1 VAAVCRSYASHG
13 EAVKAVQS
21 ALDSGVDGRD
31 VLVLTAEGVGDVRE
45 EPVGSFAGQVEPDDP
60 VGSFDDEQH
69 ERREGTGTFAGEP
82 GRKGSF
88 ADAAHAEIETYPHGV
103 ERMHAIGHSS
113 VVRLLQ
119 GTGVDE
125 RTAER
130 HLEELHSGHVLV
142 IVEQGG

>member
-21 ALDSGVDGRD
+21 ALDEGADGRD
-31 VLVLTAEGVGDVRE
+31 VLVLTAEGIGDVRD
-45 EPVGSFAGQVEPDDP
+45 EPVGSFAGQIEPEAP

-88 ADAAHAEIETYPHGV
+88 ADSAREEIESYPHGV
-103 ERMHAIGHSS
+103 EKMHAVGHAS

-119 GTGVDE
+119 GVGMDE
-125 RTAER
+125 ADSER
-130 HLEELHSGHVLV
+130 CLEELHSGRVLV
-142 IVEQGG
+142 IVGS